1 MRDFRIDGSM
11 SEATGARLRAW
22 RKAAGFTQAD
32 VAERLGITAAMVC
45 EYENARKLPHSAIQ
59 ARIQVLTGIPM
70 IGWHPAAEIDVRQAI
85 AETVDEDGGP

>member
-1 MRDFRIDGSM
+1 M

-22 RKAAGFTQAD
+22 RKAANLTQSD

-45 EYENARKLPHSAIQ
+45 EYENARKLPHSSIQ

-70 IGWHPAAEIDVRQAI
+70 IGWHPEAEIDVRQAI
-85 AETVDEDGGP
+85 EEIVDEDGRL